1 MKNMLCFG
9 LLTLL
14 ATGMVFAKEN
24 PNRVDLCKVDA
35 QDLERGRIMEVAA
48 YMLKKGYKN
57 GVYQPVIK
65 VSLRIGKNL
74 DMPGSFFK
82 NEAEQKIYKAKKAGE
97 KEVLIWKAGSHQN
110 YKASAVVTL
119 KDGKP
124 DKIKV
129 TLHAPGQDSPKSSEC
144 AYPWN

>member
-1 MKNMLCFG
+1 MKNMLTFG
-9 LLTLL
+9 LLGLL
-14 ATGMVFAKEN
+14 MSGLVFAKEN
-24 PNRVDLCKVDA
+24 PNRVDLCKVEA

-65 VSLRIGKNL
+65 ISLRTGKNV

-82 NEAEQKIYKAKKAGE
+82 NEAEQKIYKAKKEGQN
-97 KEVLIWKAGSHQN
+97 EVIIWQAGSHQAH
-110 YKASAVVTL
+110 KAKAVVTL

>member
-1 MKNMLCFG
+1 MKHMFRLG
-9 LLTLL
+9 LLGLL
-14 ATGMVFAKEN
+14 FTGMVFAKET
-24 PNRVDLCKVDA
+24 PNRIDLCKVDA
-35 QDLERGRIMEVAA
+35 QDLERGRIMEVAT

-82 NEAEQKIYKAKKAGE
+82 NEAEKKIFDAKKESKNEVVIWEAGQQHDYKAK
-97 KEVLIWKAGSHQN
+97 
-110 YKASAVVTL
+110 AVVTL
-119 KDGKP
+119 TGGKP

-129 TLHAPGQDSPKSSEC
+129 YLHAPGQDKVKTAEC